1 MADIEVTVTE
11 DGLRY
16 TFTGTGVLEVAS
28 EREAVSRGS
37 RGTHTLEIELD
48 TPYYQEIEH
57 LIPARPGKLFWAKS
71 LAGGSAY
78 QWVTLAGG
86 DVLQLG
92 GIDFQ
97 LSREA
102 FDEYYEVVE
111 GEHG

>member
-11 DGLRY
+11 DGLRH
-16 TFTGTGVLEVAS
+16 TFTGTGVLGVAS

-48 TPYYQEIEH
+48 APYYLGVEH
-57 LIPARPGKLFWAKS
+57 LIPARPGKLFWAKNP
-71 LAGGSAY
+71 AGGSVH

-86 DVLQLG
+86 DVRQLG
-92 GIDFQ
+92 DIGLQ

-102 FDEYYEVVE
+102 FDERYEVVE